1 MQNVE
6 NLVIIGS
13 GPAGLTAG
21 IYSARS
27 NLNPILIAGEN
38 FGGQLMLTTEV
49 ENYPGFPDGVMGP
62 KLMMD
67 MIKQAEKFGTKI
79 VYKYVTSVDFS
90 SIPFKIQIGEEQIFA
105 KSIII
110 ATGAK
115 PKWLG
120 LENEMK
126 LVGRGVSTCATCDAA
141 FYKGKKVAVVGG
153 GDTAM
158 EEASHLSKFA
168 SEVVIIHRR
177 DTFRASKAMQER
189 VFGIKNISY
198 IWESEVLNYLEKDS
212 NGEKILGGVQIK
224 NLKSGT
230 LSELTIDGIFL
241 AIGHEPQ
248 TNIFNGI
255 EKNEMGYIKP
265 TAESIV
271 KTNVEGVFVCG
282 DAEDYKYRQA
292 IVAAGSGCM
301 AAIEAEHYLNTLK
314 SL

>member
-67 MIKQAEKFGTKI
+67 MIKQAEKFGTKM

-90 SIPFKIQIGEEQIFA
+90 STPFKIQIGEEQIFA
-105 KSIII
+105 KSVII

-212 NGEKILGGVQIK
+212 NGEKILGGIQIK
-224 NLKSGT
+224 NLKSNT

-248 TNIFNGI
+248 TSIFNGI